1 MPHVC
6 GMAWVARCVHSD
18 LNLSFH
24 PLLDIPCPKQNVR
37 EGALVV
43 LSEDFVLF
51 LRHSTLCLELCHVTT
66 SLREMRNVN
75 NDNIPPPTLHIVCTL
90 AVLIFHHKY
99 CIYMAYMQMDCYC
112 SCQHNSESLQQ
123 Q

>member
-1 MPHVC
+1 M
-6 GMAWVARCVHSD
+6 
-18 LNLSFH
+18 
-24 PLLDIPCPKQNVR
+24 
-37 EGALVV
+37 

-66 SLREMRNVN
+66 SLRGMRNVN

-99 CIYMAYMQMDCYC
+99 CMHLGWRASEHDERSEECERVSKEDYQGDLAVGE
-112 SCQHNSESLQQ
+112 NSTAQVST
-123 Q
+123 